1 MQICFSSLGEVKI
14 NDNINSLDVNSS
26 SKKICNQNNFLG
38 EMIFKGF
45 YSNNVLP
52 PIGNNCRQFCT
63 SLVQSLY

>member
-45 YSNNVLP
+45 FSNNVQNSGAL
-52 PIGNNCRQFCT
+52 
-63 SLVQSLY
+63 LDV